1 MLVQIRHLTQVL
13 AFLRK
18 YGEYWLHALC
28 REGNCKQKFM
38 PTKTENAAETN
49 AFSAVGNALESAA
62 EKFEE
67 GSTVARQSVAQA
79 AKVTRNFLADG
90 VYKSAYWTSY
100 GLVFSGVYLVALF
113 PEASSF
119 RRGLEEGATH
129 AKTKV
134 HEGKKKESGS
144 PTPSA
149 PPEKK
154 RSIRK
159 RRPAKQAG
167 VADAAWGSTAAKYP
181 LWRTCFC

>member
-1 MLVQIRHLTQVL
+1 MT
-13 AFLRK
+13 
-18 YGEYWLHALC
+18 
-28 REGNCKQKFM
+28 
-38 PTKTENAAETN
+38 TKTENAAETN
-49 AFSAVGNALESAA
+49 AFSSLGNVLESAA

-90 VYKSAYWTSY
+90 IYKSAYWTSY

-113 PEASSF
+113 PETSSF

-129 AKTKV
+129 AQTKV

-144 PTPSA
+144 PIPSTGSD
-149 PPEKK
+149 KK
-154 RSIRK
+154 RIRK

-167 VADAAWGSTAAKYP
+167 AADA
-181 LWRTCFC
+181 